1 MKGML
6 KVELYKFTHSRALL
20 VIIGVLIALCTISI
34 ATGVYGSAENAIINI
49 SKDCMVPL
57 LACAVYSAIILLD
70 DFSNGLLRHFLS
82 NGYKKKTIITAKF
95 IHYILGCS
103 SLLLIYPLVSV
114 LLSAI
119 ILGVETSLLQVFV
132 SMLVLFVKALPL
144 YMGIFGLFFFF
155 TIILQKGVIAMGLS
169 VASTILI
176 VVFTN
181 KFYVSETSVLK
192 FSPIIQIGEIA
203 QNSTSAY
210 WVAVGISLS
219 VLAICLCCSIVK
231 FDHDEL

>member
-34 ATGVYGSAENAIINI
+34 VTGVYGSAENAIINI

-155 TIILQKGVIAMGLS
+155 HDYPPKRCHRNGS
-169 VASTILI
+169 V
-176 VVFTN
+176 
-181 KFYVSETSVLK
+181 
-192 FSPIIQIGEIA
+192 
-203 QNSTSAY
+203 
-210 WVAVGISLS
+210 
-219 VLAICLCCSIVK
+219 CC
-231 FDHDEL
+231 FHDLDCCIYK